1 MTSTIEV
8 EAGNFS
14 MTPNSLLNN
23 ASISLTAKGLYAFM
37 RGKPLAW
44 NFTIRSMAKQL
55 KEGET
60 AIRNALSELRGSGW
74 VFYVKRS
81 NGTGV
86 YQLLWDGPKTEEPSV
101 DNQVMAEPKPENP
114 NVGNPMKG
122 KPTRISKKEPIVR
135 NIDNKTPNPRS
146 GDEVKVTAKAKAQ
159 TIVDLYNEA
168 CGDQLAKAIA
178 LNPKRQRQIENVC
191 KIKLSNGKTPFA
203 NYNESAWRKY
213 FELIL
218 ENKWN
223 TGENPSGWKADID
236 YAIRPDTVIKT
247 LERKYA

>member
-1 MTSTIEV
+1 MSNTIEV
-8 EAGNFS
+8 QAGNFS

-23 ASISLTAKGLYAFM
+23 SGISLTAKGLYAFM
-37 RGKPLAW
+37 RGKPPAW

-74 VFYVKRS
+74 VVYVKRS

-122 KPTRISKKEPIVR
+122 KPTRISKKEPIAR
-135 NIDNKTPNPRS
+135 KIDKEPIVELKPDVAEKVIQYLNDKSGRQYKAVPSNKKLIEARIKEGATPKDLVAVINRKCAEWLDNPEMAQYLRPS
-146 GDEVKVTAKAKAQ
+146 TLFGATNFNNYVGQLNTPLPAKRA
-159 TIVDLYNEA
+159 DSS
-168 CGDQLAKAIA
+168 
-178 LNPKRQRQIENVC
+178 NPAGIDFN
-191 KIKLSNGKTPFA
+191 S
-203 NYNESAWRKY
+203 
-213 FELIL
+213 
-218 ENKWN
+218 
-223 TGENPSGWKADID
+223 TGWM
-236 YAIRPDTVIKT
+236 R
-247 LERKYA
+247 